1 MKPIIHVTGLGKEYT
16 IGSQASAYST
26 IREALT
32 QATKSLFSA
41 QQSRSQEKIW
51 ALRNL
56 DFDVQ
61 TGEVVGVIGRNGAGK
76 STLLKILSRITEPTT
91 GRIEMRGRVGSLLEV
106 GTGFHPELTGRENI
120 FLNGS
125 ILGMS
130 RREIQQRFDEIVEF
144 AEIKKFIDTP
154 VKRYSSGMY
163 LRLAFAVAAH
173 LETEILLVD
182 EVLAVGDAS
191 FQRKCLSKMEDVAHR
206 GRTVLFV
213 SHNMSAVQRLCSRVI
228 YLSQGIVVEQG
239 DPKTAIKLYLAEGL
253 AQPGERVWQ
262 SPAEAPGDEVARL
275 KAVRGRNLQGEV
287 SAEFSVRESWYV
299 EIEFW
304 VLSPAFINVNVYFY
318 DESGSLVFMSGD
330 FQDSRWQEQPRP
342 VGVHRSRCLIPKDL
356 LNDGTL
362 RVLVG
367 LATPPTT
374 LRALE
379 RDAAYF
385 EITDDVSQEGAR
397 GFYPGSWPGGAVRP
411 ALKWEFDYEADE
423 RLKTVQIAEAAIAK
437 GN

>member
-1 MKPIIHVTGLGKEYT
+1 MQPIISVTELGKRYT
-16 IGSQASAYST
+16 IGSRESAYST
-26 IREALT
+26 IRETLVQT
-32 QATKSLFSA
+32 TRSLF
-41 QQSRSQEKIW
+41 QGRRSDRKKQFW
-51 ALRNL
+51 ALRDLN
-56 DFDVQ
+56 FDVKS
-61 TGEVVGVIGRNGAGK
+61 GEVVGLIGRNGAGK

-144 AEIKKFIDTP
+144 AEISDFIDTP

-182 EVLAVGDAS
+182 EVLAVGDAT
-191 FQRKCLSKMEDVAHR
+191 FQRKCLNKMEDVAHR
-206 GRTVLFV
+206 GRTVVFV
-213 SHNMSAVQRLCSRVI
+213 SHNMAAVQRLCSRVL
-228 YLSQGIVVEQG
+228 YLHEGVITQQG
-239 DPKTAIKLYLAEGL
+239 DVKSAIKVYLAEGL
-253 AQPGERVWQ
+253 ARPGERVWRT
-262 SPAEAPGDEVARL
+262 PAEAPGDDVARL
-275 KAVRGRNLQGEV
+275 RAVRGRRLGGEV
-287 SAEFSVRESWYV
+287 SAEFNIRESWCLEV
-299 EIEFW
+299 EFW
-304 VLSPAFINVNVYFY
+304 VLSSAFINVNVYVY
-318 DESGSLVFMSGD
+318 DDSGGLVFVTGD
-330 FQDSRWQEQPRP
+330 FQNDRWQQQPRP
-342 VGVHRSRCLIPKDL
+342 VGLHRSRCRIPADL

-362 RVLVG
+362 RVLVA
-367 LATPPTT
+367 LVTPPAT

-385 EITDDVSQEGAR
+385 EINDDVSTEGAR

-411 ALKWEFDYEADE
+411 ALKWEFDYEVDE
-423 RLKTVQIAEAAIAK
+423 RV
-437 GN
+437 N